1 MKKYPPPQLLILLL
15 VFLFS
20 SLKIFAQTRTI
31 TGVVRDSANQ
41 PLASATV
48 TVKGKKNSTATTAD
62 GSFTLTVP
70 TGNIQFLSK
79 FFMHL
84 LHLFVIRIF

>member
-48 TVKGKKNSTATTAD
+48 TVKGKK
-62 GSFTLTVP
+62 
-70 TGNIQFLSK
+70 K
-79 FFMHL
+79 FNCYYSRWKL
-84 LHLFVIRIF
+84 YAYRAYRKY